1 MSLDPKDDRP
11 MMPPVRLPSEAE
23 LARQALA
30 SPLFSRAL
38 RLAGW
43 AGEGVPVG
51 AGGELLS
58 PRLAEAIE
66 ELGLGDAP
74 EGEAETVEAWNFAVD
89 SGLVTVTETED
100 DEELAE
106 DGGADSDDRAEADDD
121 EPLAIGDDAAVGL
134 AARAPE
140 LADLA
145 EGHPEEILDVWGE
158 GLEAVLADVATPS
171 FEELL
176 GEDLAGL
183 FDENGQLA
191 PDAIDLDALEWDAEA
206 ESGLLDSVLG
216 HLYLLGVTDE
226 EGQGVTPLPLP
237 MLAAAVL
244 LPDETEELTDEALAD
259 VSALVVR
266 LDEWFP
272 VLAGTGIVE
281 YRPIDDEVLGDD
293 GEDGAP
299 EGFEDIGDAD
309 VDDLARYGQVRL
321 TPLGFHGV
329 RGRMA
334 AAGVAVP
341 AVGDLAGAPAGAL
354 LDALTERAPSD
365 ATEEA
370 QLWLGE
376 REPVAAA
383 RELLV
388 AARGDDPAGPARR
401 LGCQLA
407 LALLGAEAEPA
418 LREVLDDAEL
428 GGLARVWLVERSAAD
443 VPPPPEEMVFWLTID
458 TLAAQLGTVADE
470 ESVPEL
476 RELVTGLVDQHSAFL
491 DRAWR
496 TEHPATAEVLEAVGR
511 MHPDRQLA
519 KQARKAAFKARS
531 RA

>member
-1 MSLDPKDDRP
+1 MSLDLKDDRP
-11 MMPPVRLPSEAE
+11 VMPPVRLPAEAE

-30 SPLFSRAL
+30 APLFSRAVW
-38 RLAGW
+38 LAGW

-51 AGGELLS
+51 AGGELLD
-58 PRLAEAIE
+58 PRLTEAVE
-66 ELGLGDAP
+66 ELGLADDP

-89 SGLVTVTETED
+89 SGLVTITETED
-100 DEELAE
+100 D
-106 DGGADSDDRAEADDD
+106 DADAADADEAAATGD
-121 EPLAIGDDAAVGL
+121 ERAVGL
-134 AARAPE
+134 AARDEA

-145 EGHPEEILDVWGE
+145 EGEPEEILDVWGD

-176 GEDLAGL
+176 GDDLAEL
-183 FDENGQLA
+183 FDEHGQLA

-226 EGQGVTPLPLP
+226 DGQGATPLPLP

-244 LPDETEELTDEALAD
+244 LPEETEELTDEALTD

-266 LDEWFP
+266 LDEWFR
-272 VLAGTGIVE
+272 VLAGTGLLE
-281 YRPIDDEVLGDD
+281 YRPIDDEVLRDD
-293 GEDGAP
+293 EED
-299 EGFEDIGDAD
+299 EGPGGIEDIGDAD
-309 VDDLARYGQVRL
+309 LGDLARYGQVRL

-329 RGRMA
+329 RLRML
-334 AAGVAVP
+334 AAGVEVP
-341 AVGDLAGAPAGAL
+341 LVGELAGAPAGAL
-354 LDALTERAPSD
+354 LDALTERASSD

-370 QLWLGE
+370 QRWLAR

-388 AARGDDPAGPARR
+388 AARGDDAAGPARR
-401 LGCQLA
+401 LGAQLA

-418 LREVLDDAEL
+418 LRAVLDDPEL

-443 VPPPPEEMVFWLTID
+443 VPPPSEEMVFWLTID
-458 TLAAQLGTVADE
+458 TLAAQLGTEADE
-470 ESVPEL
+470 ENAPEL
-476 RELVTGLVDQHSAFL
+476 TELVTGLVDQHSAFL